1 MAALVLF
8 DTNILID
15 CSKGYAEAMTELA
28 YWDGPAISAVTWMEW
43 YGGADV
49 DEVPRFD
56 AFMAEFGLQII
67 DIDAEIMRVAA
78 ILVSKRRRAGK
89 KLALPDAIIQATAD
103 VHKLMIITRNIK
115 DFRSANVRVPYTLET
130 VTITRVIDVNPPGG
144 TPSPLGSPRPKLTR
158 RR

>member
-78 ILVSKRRRAGK
+78 MLLSKRRRAGK

-130 VTITRVIDVNPPGG
+130 VTITRVVDVNPPGEA
-144 TPSPLGSPRPKLTR
+144 PSPLGSPRPKLTR

>member
-15 CSKGYAEAMTELA
+15 CSKGYAEALAELA
-28 YWDGPAISAVTWMEW
+28 YWDGPSISAVTWMEW
-43 YGGADV
+43 YGGAEV

-56 AFMAEFGLQII
+56 AFMAEFGLEII

-78 ILVSKRRRAGK
+78 MLVSKRRRAGK

-115 DFRSANVRVPYTLET
+115 DFRGANVRVPYTLET
-130 VTITRVIDVNPPGG
+130 ITITRVVDVNPPGE
-144 TPSPLGSPRPKLTR
+144 TPNPLGSTRPKLKR